1 MVVVWSSM
9 VSPHLGGYGGA
20 GGSSLVLQGVPSAR
34 GYGGAGGSSLV
45 LQGVPSARRVW
56 RGWW

>member
-1 MVVVWSSM
+1 MVVVWSSR
-9 VSPHLGGYGGA
+9 VSPQLGGYGGA

-45 LQGVPSARRVW
+45 LQSVIPLS
-56 RGWW
+56 